1 MTNIFSIDAQLT
13 RLDARA
19 KRKPSG
25 DLMESV
31 SSTKS
36 GIKDLEQRQRARLAR
51 ENAATEKFFGGNVP
65 ENFKMAA
72 CGGTIYKP
80 PFIR

>member
-1 MTNIFSIDAQLT
+1 MKNVFSIDEQLT

-19 KRKPSG
+19 KPSG

-31 SSTKS
+31 RAVES
-36 GIKDLEQRQRARLAR
+36 GVKDLEKRQRARLAR
-51 ENAATEKFFGGNVP
+51 ENAATEKFFGGKVP

-72 CGGTIYKP
+72 NAASNYKP